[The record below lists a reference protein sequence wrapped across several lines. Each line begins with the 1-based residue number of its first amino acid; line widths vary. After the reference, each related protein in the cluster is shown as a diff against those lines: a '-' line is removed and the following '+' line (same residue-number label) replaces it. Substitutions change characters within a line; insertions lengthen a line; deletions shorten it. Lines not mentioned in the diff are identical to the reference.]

1 MIIICAL
8 RCWPAGRIIHMIATQ
23 TKHSVDVANGEP
35 AWEVATLFPAQ
46 GTWSEEE
53 YLSLD
58 TNHLVEFSDGHIEV
72 LPMPSDKH
80 QAIVGFL
87 YVLLLNLAEVMGG
100 TVRIAPLR
108 LRLRPGKIREP
119 DVIFVATAADP
130 RRQNAYWTG
139 ADLVIEVVSPDD
151 PQRDL
156 VTKRRE
162 YAQAGIP
169 EYWIVDPQTETIT
182 VLRLEDTRYVA
193 HGVFGRGET
202 ATSAHYAS
210 LQAPVSDVLDAP

>member
-1 MIIICAL
+1 ML
-8 RCWPAGRIIHMIATQ
+8 ATQ
-23 TKHSVDVANGEP
+23 PKEAFSAANGEP

-46 GTWSEEE
+46 GAWSEEE

-80 QAIVGFL
+80 QTIVLFLSAILVAYARQIGGK
-87 YVLLLNLAEVMGG
+87 VLV
-100 TVRIAPLR
+100 APLR
-108 LRLRPGKIREP
+108 LRLWREKIREP
-119 DVIFVATAADP
+119 DLLFLAEANDP

-139 ADLVIEVVSPDD
+139 ADLVIEVVSRDD

-156 VTKRRE
+156 VTKRSE

-169 EYWIVDPQTETIT
+169 EYWIVDPQTATIT
-182 VLRLEDTRYVA
+182 VLRLEDATYVE

-202 ATSAHYAS
+202 ATSAHYAD

>member
-1 MIIICAL
+1 
-8 RCWPAGRIIHMIATQ
+8 MIATQ
-23 TKHSVDVANGEP
+23 TKHSVNVANGEP

-46 GTWSEEE
+46 GAWSEEE

-58 TNHLVEFSDGHIEV
+58 TNHLVEFSHGQIEV

-80 QAIVGFL
+80 QTIVLFLSAILVAYAQRIGGK
-87 YVLLLNLAEVMGG
+87 VLV
-100 TVRIAPLR
+100 APLR
-108 LRLRPGKIREP
+108 LRLWREKIREP
-119 DVIFVATAADP
+119 DLLFLADANDP

-156 VTKRRE
+156 VTKRSE

-169 EYWIVDPQTETIT
+169 EYWIVDPQRETIT
-182 VLRLEDTRYVA
+182 VLRLDGATYVE
-193 HGVFGRGET
+193 HGVFPRGEV
-202 ATSAHYAS
+202 ATSAYYAG
-210 LQAPVSDVLDAP
+210 LQAPVNDVLDAP